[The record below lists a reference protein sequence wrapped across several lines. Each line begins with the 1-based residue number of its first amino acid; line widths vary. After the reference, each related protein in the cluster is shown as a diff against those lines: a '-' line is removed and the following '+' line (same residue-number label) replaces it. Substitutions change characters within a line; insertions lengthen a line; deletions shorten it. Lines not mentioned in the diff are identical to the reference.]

1 MRSYLLLSWISTAIL
16 LQLQRFGVW
25 GILAILFSF
34 LKVMSTS
41 LSISLDSPS
50 LEEALKHYF
59 GYDSFRPGQREIIE
73 HVLANRDQLV
83 IMPTGGGKSICFQL
97 PALLKPG
104 LMIVVS
110 PLIALMQDQVELLRD
125 NGIAATFLNS
135 SLSAEERRSR
145 GRAVMEGRIKLLYVA
160 PERLLSEDFIQ
171 GVMPH
176 IVERVGISAF
186 AIDEA
191 HCVSEWGHDFR
202 PEYRQLNTLRS
213 RYPSIPI
220 IALTATA
227 THRVRDDI
235 VQQLNLHQPRVNVS
249 SFNRSNLYYEV
260 RPKTKTAYAEVVQQI
275 KETPGAGIIYCLS
288 RKRVE
293 EIATRLRQDGIA
305 ALPYHAGLNSET
317 RQDNQTRFIR
327 DDVRVMVATIAFGM
341 GINKPDVRF
350 VIHYD
355 IPKNIEGYYQE
366 SGRAGRDGEPSTC
379 TLFYSYA
386 DVKTIEYIISQKVDP
401 NTGEALEDEQRIA
414 TQQLRRVINYAEAT
428 DCRRTIQLSY
438 FGEDFAGQCDNC
450 DNCKFPKPV
459 EDWTVEA
466 QKFLSCIARFAQR
479 GRTFGLVHTIDVLRG
494 SKSKRVLENKH
505 DTLSTYGIG
514 KDISVDDWKML
525 GRSLIHQRLVDEST
539 DGYSVLKLND
549 LSWEVLRSERKVHI
563 AIDKNKPALT
573 IAQTIAVDTPESEEL
588 FERLQKLRKRLADEQ
603 SVPPYVVF
611 SNASLRLMAQQ
622 QPQTRQHFLNISGVG
637 TRKLAQYGDVFLAEI
652 REFRSDNGLPIEI
665 EPTSEPKITKL
676 ENHVTKLDSAPVPPA
691 ANEATYTQLYTL
703 ELFQQG
709 RKPSEIAEE
718 RKIRLST
725 VMTHLADLIEMK
737 YTVDLD
743 RLVAPDRQAKILEA
757 IQQAED
763 FSLSKLRDRLG
774 ETYGWDEIRLMRSWW
789 NIQNH

>member
-1 MRSYLLLSWISTAIL
+1 MPEN
-16 LQLQRFGVW
+16 
-25 GILAILFSF
+25 
-34 LKVMSTS
+34 MSTS
-41 LSISLDSPS
+41 LPTTLESLS

-73 HVLANRDQLV
+73 QTLSNRDQLV

-160 PERLLSEDFIQ
+160 PERLLSEDFLE

-176 IVERVGISAF
+176 IVDRVGLSAF

-202 PEYRQLNTLRS
+202 PEYRQLSVLRS
-213 RYPSIPI
+213 RYPNVPI

-227 THRVRDDI
+227 THRVREDI
-235 VQQLNLHQPRVNVS
+235 VQQLNLDQARVHVS
-249 SFNRSNLYYEV
+249 SFNRPNLYYEV
-260 RPKTKTAYAEVVQQI
+260 RPKTKTAYQEVVKHI

-293 EIATRLRQDGIA
+293 EVAAKLKQDGIA
-305 ALPYHAGLNSET
+305 ALPYHAGLNAET
-317 RQDNQTRFIR
+317 RQKNQTRFIR

-366 SGRAGRDGEPSTC
+366 SGRAGRDGEPSIC

-386 DVKTIEYIISQKVDP
+386 DVKTIEFIISQKVDP
-401 NTGEALEDEQRIA
+401 NTGDALEDEQRIA
-414 TQQLRRVINYAEAT
+414 SQQLRRVINFAEAT

-438 FGEDFAGQCDNC
+438 FGEDFPGNCENC

-466 QKFLSCIARFAQR
+466 QKFLSCVARFAQR
-479 GRTFGLVHTIDVLRG
+479 GRTFGMVHTIDVLRG
-494 SKSKRVLENKH
+494 SKNKRVTDNKH
-505 DTLSTYGIG
+505 ETLSTYGIG
-514 KDISVDDWKML
+514 KDISADEWKML
-525 GRSLIHQRLVDEST
+525 GRSLIHQRLVDESS

-549 LSWEVLRSERKVHI
+549 LSWEVLRGEREVKI
-563 AIDKNKPALT
+563 AIDKPKPAVT
-573 IAQTIAVDTPESEEL
+573 VPKITPVDTPESEEL
-588 FERLQKLRKRLADEQ
+588 FDRLQKLRKRLADEQ

-611 SNASLRLMAQQ
+611 SNASLRLMSQQ
-622 QPQTRQHFLNISGVG
+622 QPQTRQQFLNISGVG
-637 TRKLAQYGDVFLAEI
+637 SRKLAQYGEAFLAEI
-652 REFRSDNGLPIEI
+652 RSFRQEIGLPIQTETTP
-665 EPTSEPKITKL
+665 EPTVTQLDPR
-676 ENHVTKLDSAPVPPA
+676 VTKLDSAPVPPG

-703 ELFQQG
+703 ELFQRG
-709 RKPSEIAEE
+709 TKPSAIAEE
-718 RKIRLST
+718 RNIRLST
-725 VMTHLADLIEMK
+725 VMTHLAELIEMK
-737 YTVDLD
+737 YPVDLD
-743 RLVAPDRQAKILEA
+743 LLVSRDRQAKILEA
-757 IQQAED
+757 VQQADE
-763 FSLSKLRDRLG
+763 FSLSKIRDRLD
-774 ETYGWDEIRLMRSWW
+774 ETYGWDEIRLVRSWW
-789 NIQNH
+789 NAQNN

>member
-1 MRSYLLLSWISTAIL
+1 
-16 LQLQRFGVW
+16 
-25 GILAILFSF
+25 
-34 LKVMSTS
+34 
-41 LSISLDSPS
+41 
-50 LEEALKHYF
+50 
-59 GYDSFRPGQREIIE
+59 
-73 HVLANRDQLV
+73 
-83 IMPTGGGKSICFQL
+83 
-97 PALLKPG
+97 
-104 LMIVVS
+104 
-110 PLIALMQDQVELLRD
+110 
-125 NGIAATFLNS
+125 LNS

-160 PERLLSEDFIQ
+160 PERLLSEDFLQ
-171 GVMPH
+171 GVLPH
-176 IVERVGISAF
+176 IAERVGISAF

-202 PEYRQLNTLRS
+202 PEYRQLSILRS
-213 RYPSIPI
+213 RYPNIPI

-227 THRVRDDI
+227 THRVREDI
-235 VQQLNLHQPRVNVS
+235 VQQLNLHQPRTHVS

-260 RPKTKTAYAEVVQQI
+260 RPKTRTAYAEVVRQI

-293 EIATRLRQDGIA
+293 EIAARLKQDGIA
-305 ALPYHAGLNSET
+305 ALPYHAGLDAET
-317 RQDNQTRFIR
+317 RKENQTRFIR

-386 DVKTIEYIISQKVDP
+386 DVKTIEYIIAQKVDP

-438 FGEDFAGQCDNC
+438 FGEDYPGNCGNC

-466 QKFLSCIARFAQR
+466 QKFLSCVARFAQR
-479 GRTFGLVHTIDVLRG
+479 GRNFGMVHTIDVLRG
-494 SKSKRVLENKH
+494 SKNKRVIDNKH
-505 DTLSTYGIG
+505 ETLSTYGIG
-514 KDISVDDWKML
+514 KDISAEEWKML

-549 LSWEVLRSERKVHI
+549 LSWEVLRGAREVKI
-563 AIDKNKPALT
+563 AIDKPKPALT
-573 IAQTIAVDTPESEEL
+573 ISQIVAVDTPESEEL

-622 QPQTRQHFLNISGVG
+622 QPQTRQQFLNISGVG

-652 REFRSDNGLPIEI
+652 REFRQDNNLSIQPDTTP
-665 EPTSEPKITKL
+665 EPHIVDLDSK
-676 ENHVTKLDSAPVPPA
+676 VTKLDSAPVPPD
-691 ANEATYTQLYTL
+691 ANEATYTQLYTF
-703 ELFQQG
+703 ELFQRG
-709 RKPSEIAEE
+709 LKPSEIAEE
-718 RKIRLST
+718 RNIRLTT

-737 YTVDLD
+737 YAVDLD
-743 RLVAPDRQAKILEA
+743 RLVARDRQAKILEA
-757 IQQAED
+757 IQQADD
-763 FSLSKLRDRLG
+763 FSLSKIRDRLG
-774 ETYGWDEIRLMRSWW
+774 DTYGWDEIRLMRAWW
-789 NIQNH
+789 NAQNN

>member
-1 MRSYLLLSWISTAIL
+1 
-16 LQLQRFGVW
+16 
-25 GILAILFSF
+25 
-34 LKVMSTS
+34 MSTS
-41 LSISLDSPS
+41 LPNAPRPEVTALESQS
-50 LEEALKHYF
+50 LEQALKHYF
-59 GYDSFRPGQREIIE
+59 GYDSFRPGQRETIE
-73 HVLANRDQLV
+73 HTLSNRDQLV

-135 SLSAEERRSR
+135 SLSTEERRSR

-160 PERLLSEDFIQ
+160 PERLLSEDFLQ

-176 IVERVGISAF
+176 IVDRVGLSAF

-202 PEYRQLNTLRS
+202 PEYRQLNVLRS
-213 RYPSIPI
+213 RYPNIPI

-235 VQQLNLHQPRVNVS
+235 VRQLNLEQPRVQVS
-249 SFNRSNLYYEV
+249 SFNRPNLYYEV
-260 RPKTKTAYAEVVQQI
+260 RPKTKTAYQEVVQQI
-275 KETPGAGIIYCLS
+275 KDAPGAGIIYCLS

-293 EIATRLRQDGIA
+293 EVAARLKQDGIA
-305 ALPYHAGLNSET
+305 ALPYHAGLNAET
-317 RQDNQTRFIR
+317 RKENQTRFIR
-327 DDVRVMVATIAFGM
+327 DDVRVMVATVAFGM

-379 TLFYSYA
+379 TLLYSFA
-386 DVKTIEYIISQKVDP
+386 DVKTIEYIIAQKVDP
-401 NTGEALEDEQRIA
+401 ETGEALEDEQRIA

-438 FGEDFAGQCDNC
+438 FGEDFPGNCGNC
-450 DNCKFPKPV
+450 DNCKYPKPV

-466 QKFLSCIARFAQR
+466 QKFLSCVARFSQR
-479 GRTFGLVHTIDVLRG
+479 GRTFGIAHTIDVLRG
-494 SKSKRVLENKH
+494 SKSKRVIENKH

-514 KDISVDDWKML
+514 KDISSDEWRML

-549 LSWEVLRSERKVHI
+549 LSWEILRGQREVKI
-563 AIDKNKPALT
+563 AIDKPKPAMIVPTLT
-573 IAQTIAVDTPESEEL
+573 AVDTPESEEL
-588 FERLQKLRKRLADEQ
+588 FDRLQKLRKRLADEQ

-611 SNASLRLMAQQ
+611 SNASLRLMSQQ
-622 QPQTRQHFLNISGVG
+622 QPQTRQQFLNISGVG
-637 TRKLAQYGDVFLAEI
+637 SRKLAQYGDVFLAEI
-652 REFRSDNGLPIEI
+652 RSFREDNHLPIELDTTPETRI
-665 EPTSEPKITKL
+665 TTIDPK
-676 ENHVTKLDSAPVPPA
+676 VTKLDLAVIPPG

-703 ELFQQG
+703 ELFQRG
-709 RKPSEIAEE
+709 MKPSEIADD

-725 VMTHLADLIEMK
+725 VMTHLAELIEMK
-737 YTVDLD
+737 YSIDLD
-743 RLVAPDRQAKILEA
+743 RLVSRDRQAKILEA
-757 IQQAED
+757 VQQADE
-763 FSLSKLRDRLG
+763 FSLSKIRERLD

-789 NIQNH
+789 NAQNN